1 MKRASLLSFCGVLLC
16 SASSAFAAPGDLDI
30 TFGPGGNVAGGFT
43 SIAVQADGK
52 ILAVGGQAVRRFLP
66 NGSVDSSFGSSGQ
79 VIGLSLTISS
89 AERSLTVQPDGKIL
103 LAGVYYSNVA
113 VARLNPDGSL
123 DEGFGQAGMVHYNI
137 ATYNVPSQDGNPA
150 HAQYGLGSDD
160 QGFVVGALPGGVIVA
175 AGVSVIPGNWMNP
188 AASSM
193 VAFVVLNPDGSKRT
207 SDRFAE
213 GISEVNSLSV
223 LPAGDAILAGWGSG
237 GGFLLTMNSEG
248 GTGGGGLSNRSLQPS
263 GVAAGSDGALWVTGT
278 SGAEFFAAGVD
289 RTNLKELGNPK
300 IFGAAA
306 GGKSVAIQP
315 DGRVVVIGEEFARYL
330 PDGSP
335 DTTFQPAPHTSGR
348 TLAIQSDGK
357 ILVAGSNSLRR
368 YEGSGESGEIVVEQP
383 AGTPLISGQ
392 SVVDF
397 GSVSVGASASRT
409 FTIRNTALVSLN
421 VYGLN
426 IDGSPAGP
434 LSAAGTFPVQLAPG
448 AQTSTIITWKPPT
461 HGPLMTSL
469 RITNADPD
477 EHLFDIALTGT
488 AIAVGP
494 EVEVKRDHVK
504 PLINGAHTIQ
514 LSHFRPEAELT
525 ISNAGDEPLNIA
537 SLHFEGADAASFS
550 ISRPPVSVIEPGV
563 SDTVAIRFIPGPESA
578 LATLRLVSND
588 ANESPFEVNMIASS
602 ITSSDLW
609 REAWFGNP
617 DADGPGY
624 DLNDPDH
631 DGIPNLLEYATSSSP
646 LQAGGPAGELVK
658 NGNVLE
664 YTIIR
669 PKDAPAELDY
679 ALEWTE
685 SLTNGPWKKL
695 GITTTVVS
703 EDSAKQQV
711 KFSLPAGVS
720 GQRFV
725 RLRVTRK

>member
-1 MKRASLLSFCGVLLC
+1 
-16 SASSAFAAPGDLDI
+16 
-30 TFGPGGNVAGGFT
+30 
-43 SIAVQADGK
+43 
-52 ILAVGGQAVRRFLP
+52 
-66 NGSVDSSFGSSGQ
+66 
-79 VIGLSLTISS
+79 
-89 AERSLTVQPDGKIL
+89 
-103 LAGVYYSNVA
+103 
-113 VARLNPDGSL
+113 
-123 DEGFGQAGMVHYNI
+123 
-137 ATYNVPSQDGNPA
+137 
-150 HAQYGLGSDD
+150 
-160 QGFVVGALPGGVIVA
+160 
-175 AGVSVIPGNWMNP
+175 
-188 AASSM
+188 
-193 VAFVVLNPDGSKRT
+193 
-207 SDRFAE
+207 
-213 GISEVNSLSV
+213 
-223 LPAGDAILAGWGSG
+223 
-237 GGFLLTMNSEG
+237 
-248 GTGGGGLSNRSLQPS
+248 
-263 GVAAGSDGALWVTGT
+263 
-278 SGAEFFAAGVD
+278 
-289 RTNLKELGNPK
+289 
-300 IFGAAA
+300 
-306 GGKSVAIQP
+306 
-315 DGRVVVIGEEFARYL
+315 
-330 PDGSP
+330 
-335 DTTFQPAPHTSGR
+335 
-348 TLAIQSDGK
+348 
-357 ILVAGSNSLRR
+357 
-368 YEGSGESGEIVVEQP
+368 VEQP